1 MKGLILKDIY
11 QTMKYLRAFLVIIVI
26 FLVAS
31 VFIGASNSFYLY
43 YPMLLTSMTPLSL
56 MVYDDQNKWTS
67 WADTLP
73 YTRAQVVSAKYV
85 LTLILVAGM
94 LVLSTIAML
103 LNADFRAAGILRYLL
118 PLTAMGLLCP
128 SLSFPFM
135 FKLGAEKGRL
145 FYFIILG
152 VFCALAVFIFSFYTS
167 SAGNVFSNISLL
179 LNLTPV
185 FGLLLFLLSWRLS
198 IYLYK
203 KRDL

>member
-1 MKGLILKDIY
+1 
-11 QTMKYLRAFLVIIVI
+11 
-26 FLVAS
+26 
-31 VFIGASNSFYLY
+31 
-43 YPMLLTSMTPLSL
+43 
-56 MVYDDQNKWTS
+56 
-67 WADTLP
+67 
-73 YTRAQVVSAKYV
+73 
-85 LTLILVAGM
+85 
-94 LVLSTIAML
+94 
-103 LNADFRAAGILRYLL
+103 
-118 PLTAMGLLCP
+118 MGLLCP